1 MKFLPLVWHNLLRR
15 KTRTTFTLLSII
27 VTFVLFGMLSVI
39 RVAFTLGVDV
49 AGADRLTTIHS
60 VSIIQLL
67 PESYLER
74 IRAVPGVTHATHA
87 TWFGGVYQ
95 DPTNFFAQMAVEP
108 EDWLAMYPEFVVADD
123 VRAAW
128 LADRTGALVGRSL
141 ADRFGWSA
149 GDRIPL
155 QGTIFR
161 PQGGGAWE
169 FNLVG
174 FYDGAEPGVDTTQF
188 FFHRDYLAE
197 TFGDRP
203 FGLVGWYVERIAD
216 PEKAV
221 EVAEAIDV
229 RFANSPAETK
239 TATEKAFM
247 QAFASQIGDIGSIMT
262 AILIAVLF
270 TILLVAGNTMAQSI
284 RERTSELAVLKTLG
298 FSNARVVMLVLAESC
313 AIAGVGG
320 AIGLA
325 LAWLITQQ
333 GDPTNGMLPA
343 FFLPTRDFVFGAGL
357 VAVLGLTTGLL
368 PAVQAMR
375 LKIVDALRKV

>member
-1 MKFLPLVWHNLLRR
+1 MKFLPLIWRNLLRR
-15 KTRTTFTLLSII
+15 KTRTTFTLLSVA
-27 VTFVLFGMLSVI
+27 VTFVLYGVLMVI

-49 AGADRLTTIHS
+49 VGADRLTTIHN

-95 DPTNFFAQMAVEP
+95 DPANFFAQMAVEP
-108 EDWLAMYPEFVVADD
+108 EDWLEMYPEFVVTDD

-141 ADRFGWSA
+141 AERFDWSV
-149 GDRIPL
+149 GDRVPL

-169 FNLVG
+169 FNVVG
-174 FYDGAEPGVDTTQF
+174 FYEGAEPGVDTSQF

-197 TFGDRP
+197 AFGDRP
-203 FGLVGWYVERIAD
+203 FGLVGWYVERIGD
-216 PEKAV
+216 PERAA
-221 EVAEAIDV
+221 EVAETIDA

-239 TATEKAFM
+239 TATEKAFV
-247 QAFASQIGDIGSIMT
+247 QAFASQIGDIGSIMV
-262 AILIAVLF
+262 AILVAVLF
-270 TILLVAGNTMAQSI
+270 TILLVAGNTMAQSV

-298 FSNARVVMLVLAESC
+298 FSNSRVVGLVLTESC
-313 AIAGVGG
+313 VLAGVGG
-320 AIGLA
+320 GIGLA
-325 LAWLITQQ
+325 LAWAITQR

-343 FFLPTRDFVFGAGL
+343 FFLPTRDLALGAGL
-357 VAVLGLTTGLL
+357 VVLLGLATGLV

-375 LKIVDALRKV
+375 LRIVDALRKV

>member
-1 MKFLPLVWHNLLRR
+1 MKFLPLVWRGLMRR
-15 KTRTTFTLLSII
+15 KTRTAFTLLSII
-27 VTFVLFGMLSVI
+27 VAFVLFGVLSVI

-49 AGADRLTTIHS
+49 IGADRLTTIHN

-74 IRAVPGVTHATHA
+74 IRAVPGVSEATHA

-95 DPTNFFAQMAVEP
+95 DPVNFFAQMAVEP
-108 EDWLAMYPEFVVADD
+108 EDWLAMYPEYVVTDE
-123 VRAAW
+123 VKAAW
-128 LADRTGALVGRSL
+128 LADRTGALVGRGL
-141 ADRFGWSA
+141 AERFDWSV
-149 GDRIPL
+149 GDRVPL

-169 FNLVG
+169 FNIVG
-174 FYDGAEPGVDTTQF
+174 LYDGAEPGVDTSQF

-197 TFGDRP
+197 AFGDRP
-203 FGLVGWYVERIAD
+203 FGLVGWYVARIDEPDRA
-216 PEKAV
+216 PQI
-221 EVAEAIDV
+221 AEAIDG

-239 TATEKAFM
+239 TATEKAFV

-262 AILIAVLF
+262 AISVAVLF

-298 FSNARVVMLVLAESC
+298 FSNTRVLVLVLAESC
-313 AIAGVGG
+313 AIAGIGG
-320 AIGLA
+320 AVGLT
-325 LAWLITQQ
+325 LAWAITLG

-343 FFLPTRDFVFGAGL
+343 FFLPARDLALGGL
-357 VAVLGLTTGLL
+357 LIVALGLATGTL
-368 PAVQAMR
+368 PGLQAMR
-375 LKIVDALRKV
+375 LRIVDALRKV

>member
-1 MKFLPLVWHNLLRR
+1 MRFLPLIWRNLLRR
-15 KTRTTFTLLSII
+15 KTRTTFTLLSIA
-27 VTFVLFGMLSVI
+27 VTFVLYGVLMVI

-49 AGADRLTTIHS
+49 VGADRLTTIHN

-74 IRAVPGVTHATHA
+74 IRAVPGVTQATHA

-95 DPTNFFAQMAVEP
+95 DPANFFAQMAVEP
-108 EDWLAMYPEFVVADD
+108 EDWLEMYPEFVVSDE

-128 LADRTGALVGRSL
+128 LADRTGAVVGRSL
-141 ADRFGWSA
+141 AERFDWSV
-149 GDRIPL
+149 GDRVPL

-161 PQGGGAWE
+161 PQDGGAWE
-169 FNLVG
+169 FNVVG
-174 FYDGAEPGVDTTQF
+174 FYEGAEPGVDTSQF

-197 TFGDRP
+197 AFGDRP

-216 PEKAV
+216 PERAA
-221 EVAEAIDV
+221 EVAETIDA

-239 TATEKAFM
+239 TATEKAFV
-247 QAFASQIGDIGSIMT
+247 QAFASQIGDIGSIMV
-262 AILIAVLF
+262 AILVAVLF

-298 FSNARVVMLVLAESC
+298 FSNTRVVGLVLAESC
-313 AIAGVGG
+313 VLAGVGG
-320 AIGLA
+320 GIGLA
-325 LAWLITQQ
+325 LAWAITQQ

-343 FFLPTRDFVFGAGL
+343 FFLPTRDLALGAGL
-357 VAVLGLTTGLL
+357 VVLLGLATGLV

-375 LKIVDALRKV
+375 LRIVDALRKV